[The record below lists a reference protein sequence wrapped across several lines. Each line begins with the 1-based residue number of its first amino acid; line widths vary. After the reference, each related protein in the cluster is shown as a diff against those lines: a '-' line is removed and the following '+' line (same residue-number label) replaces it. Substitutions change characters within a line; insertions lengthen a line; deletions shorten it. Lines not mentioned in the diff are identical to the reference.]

1 MFYLEHRHLFK
12 LLKQSNLSLAQNCV
26 DRRWAALFSAKV
38 PHGETVPM
46 RHIDASGA

>member
-1 MFYLEHRHLFK
+1 MSFLGHRPLFK

-26 DRRWAALFSAKV
+26 ERRWVALFSAKV